1 MVKSSEIL
9 IGIALWKSLLNFVSI
24 NFFQY
29 VKNKKGKVLGLPKFA
44 CNSLGQTVGQTTFQ
58 VQRMRVA
65 IYQEQSGSQPRESF
79 HMVSRLDSRQAN
91 LRPNKFGRRVQ
102 HTETLKRYFEACLS
116 DHPTWKIRTAEKLNL
131 LIDGPTLP
139 IKSAWYCM
147 NHIVKSTL
155 MYRLTAGEWLD
166 EMIEDLQNLI
176 NLGVCVESV
185 TCDGLSNIIKAVK
198 AVDPQTITKE
208 RLK

>member
-1 MVKSSEIL
+1 
-9 IGIALWKSLLNFVSI
+9 
-24 NFFQY
+24 
-29 VKNKKGKVLGLPKFA
+29 
-44 CNSLGQTVGQTTFQ
+44 
-58 VQRMRVA
+58 
-65 IYQEQSGSQPRESF
+65 
-79 HMVSRLDSRQAN
+79 
-91 LRPNKFGRRVQ
+91 
-102 HTETLKRYFEACLS
+102 
-116 DHPTWKIRTAEKLNL
+116 
-131 LIDGPTLP
+131 
-139 IKSAWYCM
+139 
-147 NHIVKSTL
+147 